1 MLYLWI
7 KGELGCEISVH
18 AFNFILLITFACIKY
33 QFYLDSCIVNIFSI
47 NFNVGCKIDTK
58 YSFTDNKKP
67 STPPSAKK
75 TIISENNNSFYKTST
90 PNNKV
95 VNGDINEDT
104 LNLTLHRNI
113 DTSPI
118 RNLAKEQFLNS
129 VNANTTSNGTNT
141 TTIIADIEGEI
152 KKKPKISLDKTYY
165 IAKEILMTE
174 LTYKKDL
181 DVINIVSIYYSY

>member
-1 MLYLWI
+1 MHVKCTFYLSF
-7 KGELGCEISVH
+7 GHVCC
-18 AFNFILLITFACIKY
+18 FNFNTGLI
-33 QFYLDSCIVNIFSI
+33 QQLFSFSDG
-47 NFNVGCKIDTK
+47 NTK
-58 YSFTDNKKP
+58 QP
-67 STPPSAKK
+67 SSPQSVKK
-75 TIISENNNSFYKTST
+75 TMLSENNNSFYKTST

-118 RNLAKEQFLNS
+118 RNLVKEQFLNS
-129 VNANTTSNGTNT
+129 VNANTTANGTMT

-152 KKKPKISLDKTYY
+152 KKKPKLALDKTYY

-181 DVINIVSIYYSY
+181 DVINIVSLCNLT